1 MHLKCSIS
9 DAKSLPYMNKELR
22 KFIRNIQVPLLLVAL
37 LWLVEIIEQLGN
49 YRFVRYGI
57 YPRELDG
64 IAGIISAPF
73 IHSDW
78 NHLISNSLPIL
89 ALGVVMMIFYQRVAV
104 FSLVSITLITGLCVW
119 IFARPSYHIGASG
132 VVYGMVSFVF
142 WSGIFR
148 RNIRSIILSLI
159 VLMMYSG
166 LFPGILPPEEEG
178 ISWESHL
185 FGALSGIFVAFIF
198 KSVKEE
204 GEEPESYHWP
214 ASDEHYF
221 LPRDV
226 FEKTIQQ
233 RIFEEQKR
241 ILQEQEAARQEWER
255 RRQSGFNA

>member
-1 MHLKCSIS
+1 MK
-9 DAKSLPYMNKELR
+9 KELR
-22 KFIRNIQVPLLLVAL
+22 KFIGNVQIPLLIVAL
-37 LWLVEIIEQLGN
+37 LWIIEIIEQLGN

-64 IAGIISAPF
+64 ITGIITAPF

-89 ALGVVMMIFYQRVAV
+89 ALGVVMMIFYRRVAV
-104 FSLVSITLITGLCVW
+104 FSMVIITLITGLCVW
-119 IFARPSYHIGASG
+119 VFARPSYHIGASG
-132 VVYGMVSFVF
+132 VVYGMVAFVF

-185 FGALSGIFVAFIF
+185 FGALSGIFTAFIF

-204 GEEPESYHWP
+204 GEERETYQWP
-214 ASDEHYF
+214 ATDERYF
-221 LPRDV
+221 LARDV

-233 RIFEEQKR
+233 RIIEEQQRMFEEQQR
-241 ILQEQEAARQEWER
+241 IMQEREAARLEWER
-255 RRQSGFNA
+255 RRQSGFEA